1 MSTLQSSAKQLLND
15 NEIDRYVINDR
26 TQGLKYGPDTS
37 LDRYLQKRFFPN
49 FNKLNFFLARLQT

>member
-1 MSTLQSSAKQLLND
+1 MCTLQCSAKQLLND

-37 LDRYLQKRFFPN
+37 LDRYLQKKKPTESEKEAN
-49 FNKLNFFLARLQT
+49 